1 MGKHY
6 KNERLIKAVGTKLRF
21 IREELK
27 LTQENVAFQS
37 DIYLTD
43 IENGYTNITIG
54 KLVELCDLYKISL
67 KDFIKGLNYY
77 D

>member
-1 MGKHY
+1 MSKHY
-6 KNERLIKAVGTKLRF
+6 RNERLIKAVGTKLRL

-43 IENGYTNITIG
+43 IENGYTNISIG

-67 KDFIKGLNYY
+67 KEFIKELNNY

>member
-1 MGKHY
+1 MSKHY
-6 KNERLIKAVGTKLRF
+6 RNERLIKAVGTKLRL

-37 DIYLTD
+37 DIYLTE
-43 IENGYTNITIG
+43 IENGYTNISIG

-67 KDFIKGLNYY
+67 KDFIKDLNNY

>member
-1 MGKHY
+1 MSKHY
-6 KNERLIKAVGTKLRF
+6 RNERLIKAVGTKLRL
-21 IREELK
+21 IREEQK

-37 DIYLTD
+37 DIYLTE
-43 IENGYTNITIG
+43 IENGHTNITIG

-67 KDFIKGLNYY
+67 KDFIKGLNNY

>member
-1 MGKHY
+1 MSKHH
-6 KNERLIKAVGTKLRF
+6 KNERLIKAVGTKLRL
-21 IREELK
+21 IREEQK

-37 DIYLTD
+37 DIYLTE
-43 IENGYTNITIG
+43 IENGHTNITIG

-67 KDFIKGLNYY
+67 KDFIKGLNNY

>member
-1 MGKHY
+1 MSKHY
-6 KNERLIKAVGTKLRF
+6 RNERLIKAVGTKLRL
-21 IREELK
+21 IREEQK

-43 IENGYTNITIG
+43 IENGHTNITIG

-67 KDFIKGLNYY
+67 KDFIKGLNNY